1 MKVCNLLTLPGM
13 TRGMHLSVMEATSRA
28 EIESEQN
35 ILRLSDLLDGNVG
48 NKTYHDKT
56 ISKERQY
63 APIEIYD
70 GDVRNTHVISKNPV
84 LGNSVARPDM
94 SRILSVFPNVK
105 LEWLKLK
112 MKEYRNTDTIIS
124 YMAENGYP
132 EEKDSDAAIA
142 NRQTDYYVV
151 DNLRITSAT
160 YRRDARIKLAMK
172 FRKVPYSTIDIY
184 FRKYSFQYVPRSKL
198 CQ

>member
-1 MKVCNLLTLPGM
+1 
-13 TRGMHLSVMEATSRA
+13 MHQLKFM
-28 EIESEQN
+28 
-35 ILRLSDLLDGNVG
+35 
-48 NKTYHDKT
+48 
-56 ISKERQY
+56 
-63 APIEIYD
+63 D

-151 DNLRITSAT
+151 DNLRVTSAT

-172 FRKVPYSTIDIY
+172 FRKVPYSTIDTY
-184 FRKYSFQYVPRSKL
+184 FRKYLFQYVPTLKAMSIDENKSTGSVGGCKL
-198 CQ
+198 LQNKRYDNHSLRILDGPSITQGN